1 MADLAAERVRAP
13 VKKTLLF
20 SDVHL
25 KVSPEARTHREAFCA
40 FLNGIPTDEYDR
52 VICLG
57 DLFDFWFE
65 YRHVIFSG
73 CFDVLCALARL
84 RDAGLE
90 LHLLCGNHDF
100 WAGRF
105 LREELGM
112 AIHPGPVMLPF
123 GEKRAL
129 LAHGDGLNPSDY
141 GYRIYKR
148 FARNPLVIG
157 AFRFL
162 HPDWAMAIARA
173 VSHGSR
179 TMLQEEYP
187 EKGPEAA
194 ALQRY
199 ARGILERGEAD
210 IVLCG
215 HAHAPAMIE
224 CPAPSGAG
232 LYINTGDWMGHRT
245 HVIWDGETFR
255 MYRGWPDAEAYSPV
269 TSERD

>member
-1 MADLAAERVRAP
+1 M
-13 VKKTLLF
+13 KKTLLF

-25 KVSPEARTHREAFCA
+25 KVTPEARAHRADFCA
-40 FLNGIPTDEYDR
+40 FLDRIDPDEFDR

-84 RDAGLE
+84 HDAGIA
-90 LHLLCGNHDF
+90 LHLVCGNHDF

-105 LREELGM
+105 LREELGFE
-112 AIHPGPVMLPF
+112 IYPEPVLLPF

-129 LAHGDGLNPSDY
+129 LAHGDGMNPKDY
-141 GYRIYKR
+141 GYRFYKR
-148 FARNPLVIG
+148 FARNPFVIA
-157 AFRFL
+157 AFRLL

-179 TMLQEEYP
+179 TMLQEENP

-194 ALQRY
+194 ALQEY
-199 ARGILERGEAD
+199 ARTLLERNEAD
-210 IVLCG
+210 IVICG
-215 HAHAPAMIE
+215 HAHAPAIVE
-224 CPAPSGAG
+224 FPTPSGTG
-232 LYINTGDWMGHRT
+232 LYINTGDWMAHRA
-245 HVIWDGETFR
+245 HVVWDGSAFR
-255 MYRGWPDAEAYSPV
+255 MYRSWPEAQEYQQ
-269 TSERD
+269 